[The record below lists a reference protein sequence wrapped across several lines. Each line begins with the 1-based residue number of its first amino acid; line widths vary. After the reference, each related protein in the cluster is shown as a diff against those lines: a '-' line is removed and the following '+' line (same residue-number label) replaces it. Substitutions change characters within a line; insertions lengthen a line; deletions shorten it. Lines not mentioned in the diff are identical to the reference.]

1 MNKPHQT
8 GFSLIEV
15 MIASLLMSII
25 MISFL
30 GYQKVLFHQQHYL
43 SNFIQAQ
50 QIAFQLLDSYPEIAS
65 HLVPD
70 NWQFDIHTESYL
82 ASCKMVSITIMPP
95 NQKQV
100 KQQRLFCNN

>member
-65 HLVPD
+65 HLVPG
-70 NWQFDIHTESYL
+70 NWQFDIHIESYL
-82 ASCKMVSITIMPP
+82 ASCRMVSITIMPP